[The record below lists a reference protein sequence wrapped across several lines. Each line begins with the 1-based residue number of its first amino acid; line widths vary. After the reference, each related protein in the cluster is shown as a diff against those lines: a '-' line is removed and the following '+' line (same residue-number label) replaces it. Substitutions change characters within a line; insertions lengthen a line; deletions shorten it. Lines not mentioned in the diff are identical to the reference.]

1 MQTVDYVSA
10 FKTQKHPNNLT
21 KAKDVYI
28 AGYPVDG
35 KVAWWMQNNPSE
47 RYEMQDEKQNQSMK
61 FDFSKFDPSKPF
73 PILPHNFPFRRKP
86 TEGFSENNVEEKI
99 TTVTPTIFDSYWGRV
114 LAAWYGFQYN
124 VNFSSLYYGA
134 SGSLAYN
141 EYGQMIGIYNGVS
154 SNVQFGDLLK
164 NGSIAPFLQSSNIEA
179 GENTIYAYNLI
190 DGTNKTQFGMQKNSF
205 RENLRV
211 IYPNGFED
219 GSKETKLFDKGY

>member
-1 MQTVDYVSA
+1 M
-10 FKTQKHPNNLT
+10 
-21 KAKDVYI
+21 
-28 AGYPVDG
+28 
-35 KVAWWMQNNPSE
+35 
-47 RYEMQDEKQNQSMK
+47 
-61 FDFSKFDPSKPF
+61 
-73 PILPHNFPFRRKP
+73 
-86 TEGFSENNVEEKI
+86 
-99 TTVTPTIFDSYWGRV
+99 
-114 LAAWYGFQYN
+114 
-124 VNFSSLYYGA
+124 YYGA
-134 SGSLAYN
+134 SANHLAYN

-154 SNVQFGDLLK
+154 SNVKFGDLLK